1 MMTTDLIAES
11 FKDPSH
17 SLWGYLKQV
26 HTIQSFKEED
36 KFGFKQ
42 IYTLEDN
49 LTQSLK
55 PVHFKLVVYNDDIH
69 HIKLKK
75 RSYYMISDC
84 VQESQYV
91 FRATQH
97 SFIAELTK

>member
-1 MMTTDLIAES
+1 MTASLIAKS
-11 FKDPSH
+11 FIDPSH
-17 SLWGYLKQV
+17 SLWGCLKQV
-26 HTIQSFKEED
+26 HSIQSFKEED

-42 IYTLEDN
+42 TYTLEDN

-75 RSYYMISDC
+75 RSY
-84 VQESQYV
+84 
-91 FRATQH
+91 
-97 SFIAELTK
+97 